1 VKSQRRWPGES
12 RFHGWLYLFPGLLI
26 YLVFVFYPIIET
38 FRTSFYKWDGFSRER
53 VFVDFQNYISLVT
66 DAQFLKALLNNL
78 VFIIF
83 YSIIPIL
90 LGLLLASLL
99 GRKPLPGMTF
109 FRTGLFLP
117 QILSMVVVGVTW
129 RWIFNPNFGLLN
141 VGLRAIGLGAFTRA
155 WLGDFQLALPSVG
168 AVGTWVQY
176 GFCMVL
182 FLAGMQRIP
191 NDQYE
196 AAELDGANEFRAW
209 LGDFQLALPS
219 VGAVGTWVQYGF
231 CMVLFLAGMQR
242 IPNDQYEAAEL
253 DGANEFRQLLH
264 ITLPSLRAELGV
276 ALITTIIAALRVF
289 DLVYV
294 TTRGGPGDS
303 TLVTGFLVYRSA
315 FQQNQ
320 LGYASTVA
328 TVMTLLIF
336 GISLIILRFQSRD
349 GEGV

>member
-1 VKSQRRWPGES
+1 MKSQRRWPGES

-38 FRTSFYKWDGFSRER
+38 FRTSFYKWDGFSRGR

-141 VGLRAIGLGAFTRA
+141 VGLRAIGLGAIT
-155 WLGDFQLALPSVG
+155 
-168 AVGTWVQY
+168 
-176 GFCMVL
+176 
-182 FLAGMQRIP
+182 
-191 NDQYE
+191 
-196 AAELDGANEFRAW
+196 RAW

>member
-1 VKSQRRWPGES
+1 MKIPRRWPGES
-12 RFHGWLYLFPGLLI
+12 RFHGWLYLLPGLLI

-38 FRTSFYKWDGFSRER
+38 FRTSFFKWDGFSSAR
-53 VFVDFQNYISLVT
+53 VFVGFQNYISLLT

-78 VFIIF
+78 TFIIF
-83 YSIIPIL
+83 YSIIPII

-141 VGLRAIGLGAFTRA
+141 VGLRAIGLDALTRA

-191 NDQYE
+191 
-196 AAELDGANEFRAW
+196 G
-209 LGDFQLALPS
+209 
-219 VGAVGTWVQYGF
+219 
-231 CMVLFLAGMQR
+231 
-242 IPNDQYEAAEL
+242 DQYEAAEL

-276 ALITTIIAALRVF
+276 ALITTVIAALRVF

-320 LGYASTVA
+320 LGYASAVA

-336 GISLIILRFQSRD
+336 VISLVILRFQAR
-349 GEGV
+349 GEETA

>member
-1 VKSQRRWPGES
+1 MKSQRRWPGES

-141 VGLRAIGLGAFTRA
+141 VGLRAIGLGAIT
-155 WLGDFQLALPSVG
+155 
-168 AVGTWVQY
+168 
-176 GFCMVL
+176 
-182 FLAGMQRIP
+182 
-191 NDQYE
+191 
-196 AAELDGANEFRAW
+196 RAW

>member
-1 VKSQRRWPGES
+1 MKSQRRWPGES

-196 AAELDGANEFRAW
+196 AAELDGANEFR
-209 LGDFQLALPS
+209 
-219 VGAVGTWVQYGF
+219 
-231 CMVLFLAGMQR
+231 
-242 IPNDQYEAAEL
+242 
-253 DGANEFRQLLH
+253 QLLH

>member
-1 VKSQRRWPGES
+1 MRNLHRWPGES
-12 RFHGWLYLFPGLLI
+12 RFHGWLYILPGLLI

-38 FRTSFYKWDGFSRER
+38 FRTSFFKWDGFSSNR
-53 VFVDFQNYISLVT
+53 VFVGINNYISLVS

-78 VFIIF
+78 TFIIF
-83 YSIIPIL
+83 YSIIPIII
-90 LGLLLASLL
+90 GLLLASLL
-99 GRKPLPGMTF
+99 GRKPLPGLTF

-129 RWIFNPNFGLLN
+129 RWIFNPAFGPLN
-141 VGLRAIGLGAFTRA
+141 MGLRALGLDTLTRA

-182 FLAGMQRIP
+182 FLAGMQHIP
-191 NDQYE
+191 D
-196 AAELDGANEFRAW
+196 
-209 LGDFQLALPS
+209 
-219 VGAVGTWVQYGF
+219 
-231 CMVLFLAGMQR
+231 
-242 IPNDQYEAAEL
+242 DQYEAAEL

-276 ALITTIIAALRVF
+276 ALITTVIAALRVF

-320 LGYASTVA
+320 LGYASAVA
-328 TVMTLLIF
+328 TVMTLIIF
-336 GISLIILRFQSRD
+336 AISLVILRFQAR
-349 GEGV
+349 GEEGA

>member
-1 VKSQRRWPGES
+1 MKSQRRWPGES

-53 VFVDFQNYISLVT
+53 VFVAFQNYISLVT

-196 AAELDGANEFRAW
+196 AAELDGANEFR
-209 LGDFQLALPS
+209 
-219 VGAVGTWVQYGF
+219 
-231 CMVLFLAGMQR
+231 
-242 IPNDQYEAAEL
+242 
-253 DGANEFRQLLH
+253 QLLH

>member
-1 VKSQRRWPGES
+1 
-12 RFHGWLYLFPGLLI
+12 
-26 YLVFVFYPIIET
+26 
-38 FRTSFYKWDGFSRER
+38 
-53 VFVDFQNYISLVT
+53 
-66 DAQFLKALLNNL
+66 
-78 VFIIF
+78 
-83 YSIIPIL
+83 
-90 LGLLLASLL
+90 
-99 GRKPLPGMTF
+99 LPGMTF

-141 VGLRAIGLGAFTRA
+141 VGLRAIGLGAFT
-155 WLGDFQLALPSVG
+155 
-168 AVGTWVQY
+168 
-176 GFCMVL
+176 
-182 FLAGMQRIP
+182 
-191 NDQYE
+191 
-196 AAELDGANEFRAW
+196 RAW

>member
-1 VKSQRRWPGES
+1 MKSQRRWPGES

-53 VFVDFQNYISLVT
+53 VFVNFQNYISLVT

-196 AAELDGANEFRAW
+196 AAELDGANEFR
-209 LGDFQLALPS
+209 
-219 VGAVGTWVQYGF
+219 
-231 CMVLFLAGMQR
+231 
-242 IPNDQYEAAEL
+242 
-253 DGANEFRQLLH
+253 QLLH
-264 ITLPSLRAELGV
+264 ITLPSLRAELAV

-349 GEGV
+349 GEGT